1 MKEGQDITDK
11 FLIEEFREHFLKK
24 LKIDNQDIYQRGYY
38 KNLCL
43 CFGRTKVSSI
53 SSKRCLGRNLKIIL
67 RRFRYNIFDKRWQG
81 ITDEFL
87 IEKFKKHFL
96 NKRINSQTIYQ
107 RGYYKNL
114 CLCFGRTKV
123 SSISSKRCLGRN
135 LKIILR
141 RFRYNIFDKR
151 LYQTIKEFIN
161 SNVLDFTSL
170 KKQKDAIT
178 KALDIIYL
186 NKL

>member
-24 LKIDNQDIYQRGYY
+24 LKIDNQD
-38 KNLCL
+38 
-43 CFGRTKVSSI
+43 
-53 SSKRCLGRNLKIIL
+53 
-67 RRFRYNIFDKRWQG
+67 
-81 ITDEFL
+81 
-87 IEKFKKHFL
+87 
-96 NKRINSQTIYQ
+96 IYQ